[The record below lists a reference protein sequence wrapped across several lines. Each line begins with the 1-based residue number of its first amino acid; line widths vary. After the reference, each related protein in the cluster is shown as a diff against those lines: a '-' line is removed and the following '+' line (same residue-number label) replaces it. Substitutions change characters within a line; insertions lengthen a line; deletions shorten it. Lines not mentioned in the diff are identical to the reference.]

1 MDFLHPDELRAALPL
16 SIGRQGCS
24 DEELQEIR
32 SAVMFIFVCLCVG
45 NCEYFMTFSE
55 AVVKYSVKTCH
66 PHFYN
71 QVRGS
76 RWLSIRGQ
84 FLETFFSATHSCLPK
99 HYSVLHFQLYH
110 GADEY
115 GVAGSWLSDALNTN
129 IHTFEVGKVLPWV
142 TISKDNQVAPSFIII
157 EHSVLGHIRKLFD
170 WGEQVGASSQSAS
183 FHIFI
188 GPESDHWERLSL
200 TD

>member
-129 IHTFEVGKVLPWV
+129 IHTFEVGKVLTWSLLRWAKYCLRSNFQKI
-142 TISKDNQVAPSFIII
+142 TRWRPS
-157 EHSVLGHIRKLFD
+157 
-170 WGEQVGASSQSAS
+170 SSSLS
-183 FHIFI
+183 TVCLDTS
-188 GPESDHWERLSL
+188 GSSL
-200 TD
+200 TGGSR

>member
-1 MDFLHPDELRAALPL
+1 MKP
-16 SIGRQGCS
+16 
-24 DEELQEIR
+24 
-32 SAVMFIFVCLCVG
+32 IF
-45 NCEYFMTFSE
+45 
-55 AVVKYSVKTCH
+55 H
-66 PHFYN
+66 
-71 QVRGS
+71 Q
-76 RWLSIRGQ
+76 
-84 FLETFFSATHSCLPK
+84 HSCPLT

-170 WGEQVGASSQSAS
+170 WGDQVGASPQSAS
-183 FHIFI
+183 FYIFAQCASMSFHISLCLQTISAFLI
-188 GPESDHWERLSL
+188 RTTRVTHELFASGWHVLSRNEHL
-200 TD
+200 KSMLGKINL

>member
-1 MDFLHPDELRAALPL
+1 M
-16 SIGRQGCS
+16 
-24 DEELQEIR
+24 
-32 SAVMFIFVCLCVG
+32 
-45 NCEYFMTFSE
+45 
-55 AVVKYSVKTCH
+55 
-66 PHFYN
+66 
-71 QVRGS
+71 
-76 RWLSIRGQ
+76 RGQ

-142 TISKDNQVAPSFIII
+142 TLSKDHQVAPSFIII

-183 FHIFI
+183 FHIFLQCVSMSFNI
-188 GPESDHWERLSL
+188 SLCLQTSSALLIRTSRVIHYLQLAGTYHILNEHLKSMLGTINQYKMYYNFHESNAFSREMAFSL
-200 TD
+200 QAAACPTCTA